1 MKLFSVIFFIIFSIG
16 TIFSQVVHI
25 KDVNNS
31 HYNFIEINEKYNI
44 SIIGEFLLLISYDN
58 SSTFSYLN
66 IPDQLL
72 IADEYLDAEIINSTT
87 YIIYGKK
94 YFYKTIDSGK
104 NWKKV
109 YQVNNQILINDSEF
123 DEDKILVGVG
133 YNGTTIISYDKGETW
148 ILKKISSSN
157 NLNKVKF
164 LKESNSWYIG
174 GDKLYLKSFKFSD
187 STIAW
192 VTYSLLNNIIDLQV
206 LNGQILEL
214 QQSSNNSVD
223 NFIVKYNSSLSPL
236 KKIEVKGKSLLG
248 AKMFSNGDIVC
259 NNENNLFLIEQNSS
273 QLLFVKDS
281 IYKDNSN
288 KSSIKNMNLDKEYLL
303 ITGNEGA
310 IGKLN
315 NTTNLLKYI
324 PATFTSNIS
333 ECMKDSL
340 KANSDYQY
348 ADSYEWRLNNELI
361 STSKNIQIKYPEKI
375 GDHLLTLKVV
385 YKNNF
390 DFTSVYFKVLENQFS
405 NLITFPK
412 KDTTLCFGDYYTPRV
427 KVKSSYD
434 DQFYI
439 NIFDSTNNSMLLE
452 KQKLNNST
460 FYGFSKVF
468 KKTTTLLITISGD
481 TKCGYQEE
489 IYRVNL
495 KVREDLSKSFVSLND
510 KLIFCANEK
519 QIARYILKDTN
530 NIYTLN
536 NIEIQKVNPKDTI
549 SQELK
554 YYCCDLYRF
563 TFDKIQSKITQ
574 CISYRAN
581 NIISDIIIR
590 PFPESTIKFSDNV
603 FLNTDSIDV
612 SDFKGGKKNLLTIH
626 NANNSLV
633 YSDTLNNKISIK
645 QSGKY
650 VLNFKTTNEFNC
662 TNNFTKE
669 FYISE
674 QKNQIDTTL
683 CYRTERNDIVFTKTK
698 IDRNQ
703 NIIQAGFFHV
713 NSSEIE
719 YLAPKHTNFYIR
731 KIDKKGKLVWEKM
744 YPVDSLKTNGVLNYF
759 IITDIDVDNDNNI
772 NVLFNF
778 RYKRGSF
785 FKEGYK
791 KLNFE
796 LISDTLIYDYSSEGL
811 NYFTKFNE
819 NGDMI
824 LSRKLSP
831 FSYYLNTYL
840 ISNSNKN
847 FFLGHSLSASFEE
860 IDKYGDYLNTTG
872 LNYLWEVRGQYLPPI
887 NGYYQVFDFIE
898 NITDLNSRSGMKQL
912 HNGDFIAFHYYNNQS
927 VNQSVYLM
935 LYDARLNI
943 KKKFYV
949 GETFSSQEI
958 LDNRALFN
966 VGCFDI
972 DLNDNIYFTYLDMIY
987 KIDKELNMI
996 WKKNT
1001 INMAHRFVKFVPQ
1014 NNCLFISSY
1023 STNNSCI
1030 FDKKRYL
1037 SINQSNQSNN
1047 SIIILD
1053 VISGDVLNYFVKKF
1067 AQEPLYFSSFIDNYS
1082 NVYFTE
1088 GYGNDGSSYYPS
1100 FYKEHFSFFSKL
1112 SLNNCNEDNKIFKL
1126 SYLDTIKYCHFDSLE
1141 NNYSFA
1147 ISNNIGIDSIKYKII
1162 DYKNEIESI
1171 DLVTDFTLDV
1181 KYSTKS
1187 EYFTLITYSSSS
1199 IDTFLVKRL
1208 INKKPVFDIPK
1219 INCSNATSLIKFD
1232 FNEKI
1237 TIDNSANYLVNAYNL
1252 DLSKSKKDQYL
1263 LPYSGYYKNECI
1275 LDDTLQIVKTFPI
1288 KNELL
1293 FKTDNCLNEAQKI
1306 VAKPFDSKHYFSLNN
1321 KSSFTTDTDSI
1332 AYSKFNK
1339 GINQIFVKSI
1349 DTNDCILLDSIL
1361 INHIDN
1367 SFTLNKNYKLN
1378 CGGNVDIRIPN
1389 SMKSVLW
1396 SDSTTSF
1403 LHNFKNQLP
1412 YKNDTLS
1419 YYVSSID
1426 SFGCR
1431 YLNYFDVIY
1440 NCQTNS
1446 INQNYF
1452 SEKVL
1457 YPNPFSDLL
1466 YIQFVN
1472 SLPKFISI
1480 HSQQGN
1486 LVYSRNSI
1494 LDSEELKLD
1503 YLASGVYFLTIEE
1516 EGNIYTQ
1523 KIVKL

>member
-1 MKLFSVIFFIIFSIG
+1 MKLFSVIFFIIFFIG

-109 YQVNNQILINDSEF
+109 FQVNNQILINDSEF

-427 KVKSSYD
+427 KVKSSYN

-563 TFDKIQSKITQ
+563 AFDKIQSKITQ

-650 VLNFKTTNEFNC
+650 ILNFKTTNEFNC

-669 FYISE
+669 FYVSE
-674 QKNQIDTTL
+674 RKNQIDTTL

-703 NIIQAGFFHV
+703 NIIQAGFFAV
-713 NSSEIE
+713 KSSNVDHN
-719 YLAPKHTNFYIR
+719 APRHTNFYLR
-731 KIDKKGKLVWEKM
+731 KLDKQGVLIWEKM
-744 YPVDSLKTNGVLNYF
+744 YPIDSLKKDVIIKYF
-759 IITDIDVDNDNNI
+759 FISDIDIDKENNI

-778 RYKRGSF
+778 RFTSVNYDENERVVI
-785 FKEGYK
+785 
-791 KLNFE
+791 NFG
-796 LISDTLIYDYSSEGL
+796 LILDTLTDNKLSRVNNL

-819 NGDMI
+819 KGEMI
-824 LSRKLSP
+824 VSKKISR
-831 FSYYLNTYL
+831 FFTGINNFL

-847 FFLGHSLSASFEE
+847 FYIENSVYQNGIDCFVE
-860 IDKYGDYLNTTG
+860 IDKQGVHLNRIG
-872 LNYLWEVRGQYLPPI
+872 FERLWQVGSQYYPPFE
-887 NGYYQVFDFIE
+887 GYYKGHDFID
-898 NITDLNSRSGMKQL
+898 NITDQNPQSGMKQL
-912 HNGDFIAFHYYNNQS
+912 HNGDFVVYQYYHDQS
-927 VNQSVYLM
+927 VNKSIFLT
-935 LYDARLNI
+935 LFDARLNI
-943 KKKFYV
+943 KKKFYI
-949 GETFSSQEI
+949 GENTNI
-958 LDNRALFN
+958 
-966 VGCFDI
+966 GCI
-972 DLNDNIYFTYLDMIY
+972 EVDLNDNIYFAHSNTIY
-987 KIDKELNMI
+987 KFDKELNLV
-996 WKKNT
+996 WKKSTTNLS
-1001 INMAHRFVKFVPQ
+1001 HRFLKFIPQ
-1014 NNCLFISSY
+1014 NNTLIISSY
-1023 STNNSCI
+1023 SSTNSCI
-1030 FDKKRYL
+1030 FDRDKYI
-1037 SINQSNQSNN
+1037 SINQSKILNN

-1053 VISGDVLNYFVKKF
+1053 AHSGNFLNYFIKKF
-1067 AQEPLYFSSFIDNYS
+1067 AQEPICFTSFVDDNS
-1082 NVYFTE
+1082 NVYFNE
-1088 GYGNDGSSYYPS
+1088 GYCKDLSYYS
-1100 FYKEHFSFFSKL
+1100 ATRYNEYVSFFSKL
-1112 SLNNCNEDNKIFKL
+1112 SLGNCKSADKIFKL
-1126 SYLDTIKYCHFDSLE
+1126 SYLDTIKYCQYDSSE
-1141 NNYSFA
+1141 SRYAFS
-1147 ISNNIGIDSIKYKII
+1147 ISNNIGYDSLKYKII
-1162 DYKNEIESI
+1162 DNISQLESF
-1171 DLVTDFTLDV
+1171 DLVSDYTLDI
-1181 KYSTKS
+1181 KYSTNS
-1187 EYFTLITYSSSS
+1187 DYFTLITYSNSS
-1199 IDTFLVKRL
+1199 IDTFYVKRL
-1208 INKKPVFDIPK
+1208 LNKKPIFDIPK

-1237 TIDNSANYLVNAYNL
+1237 TIDNSLNYLVNAYNL
-1252 DLSKSKKDQYL
+1252 DLSKSKNDQYL
-1263 LPYSGYYKNECI
+1263 LPYTGYYKNECI
-1275 LDDTLQIVKTFPI
+1275 LNDSLQIVKTLPI

-1293 FKTDNCLNEAQKI
+1293 FKTDNCINEIQKI

-1321 KSSFTTDTDSI
+1321 KSSFTTDTDSV

-1403 LHNFKNQLP
+1403 SHNFKNQLP

-1516 EGNIYTQ
+1516 EGNTYTQ